1 MEQKKQ
7 NDNIGHIVFD
17 PSLEFLVVQI
27 RDDKY
32 DVPTTRV
39 DCSKYH
45 EIIMVI
51 KTFMDTFGKKM
62 DCWEEM
68 ASVDGINYYCI
79 MTDLDDLNIDD
90 KDDYD
95 IISIRDFE
103 NVECSPRL
111 KWLAYMALDKS
122 MRKIQTFRQGFA
134 LSNGIGLAGLSSSSS
149 SEDTSGS
156 SCESS
161 SSSSPNP
168 TSSSAAL

>member
-1 MEQKKQ
+1 MVQKKQ
-7 NDNIGHIVFD
+7 NDTIGHIVFD

-27 RDDKY
+27 RDDMY
-32 DVPTTRV
+32 DVPTTV
-39 DCSKYH
+39 VECSKYN

-68 ASVDGINYYCI
+68 VSIDGINYYCI

-111 KWLAYMALDKS
+111 KWLAYMALDKN

-134 LSNGIGLAGLSSSSS
+134 LSNRIGSAGLSSSS
-149 SEDTSGS
+149 EDSSGS
-156 SCESS
+156 SCGSSS

-168 TSSSAAL
+168 TSSSEAL

>member
-27 RDDKY
+27 RGDKY

-111 KWLAYMALDKS
+111 KWLAYMALDKN

-134 LSNGIGLAGLSSSSS
+134 LSNGIGSVGVSSSSS
-149 SEDTSGS
+149 SEDASGS